1 MQNISIEQ
9 QLAQVSAAFDKSARQ
24 AEYATLVAINK
35 TLDLAKSAERREMS
49 KKFDRPTP
57 WVLNSL
63 RGKYAKDRKN
73 PVATIAFK
81 DKDSATSS
89 RTMVAPHV
97 DGGRRHFKAM
107 EARLSAMGYLPKGGW
122 SVVPGA
128 AASLDTYGNMSRG
141 QITQLLN
148 VLGTYTEAGY
158 NKANANTVARLA
170 KGNTKRGVYGFT
182 YWVNPVGGTKGKHL
196 QPGVYQ
202 RISTGFGSSLKPI
215 LIFVRSVSYKSR
227 LDFYEIVQETVDKNF
242 VTEHRAAFAEAM
254 RTAFPTQ
261 QGSLL

>member
-9 QLAQVSAAFDKSARQ
+9 QLAQLSEAFDKSARQ
-24 AEYATLVAINK
+24 AGYAAMVAINK
-35 TLDLAKSAERREMS
+35 TVDLAKPAVRREMS
-49 KKFDRPTP
+49 SKFDRPTP

-63 RGKYAKDRKN
+63 RGKYARDRNN
-73 PVATIAFK
+73 PVATLAFK
-81 DKDSATSS
+81 DKDSATNS
-89 RTMVAPHV
+89 RTMIAPHV
-97 DGGRRHFKAM
+97 DTGKRHFKAM
-107 EARLSAMGYLPKGGW
+107 EARLSAMGYLPRGW
-122 SVVPGA
+122 NVVPGA
-128 AASLDTYGNMSRG
+128 AAVLDSYGNMGRG
-141 QITQLLN
+141 QISQLLN

-182 YWVNPVGGTKGKHL
+182 YWVNPVGGVKGKHL

-202 RISTGFGSSLKPI
+202 RITTGFGSSLKPI
-215 LIFVRSVSYKSR
+215 LIFVRAASYKHR
-227 LDFYEIVQETVDKNF
+227 LDFYDIVQETVDKNF
-242 VTEHRAAFAEAM
+242 TPEFRVAFAQAM